1 MMTHATR
8 VALTHTPHTH
18 TLTLSPSLPLFLTHT
33 FECLLHWHSR
43 EPTGSAHFQIINLKF
58 VTCVLIG
65 RDCRTKRV
73 CPVRWDSNLP
83 TPPTAC
89 TQLWALPPKMQMNDA
104 TEPLKIIIGAAV
116 TTAAQRKIYFLI
128 FNGVN
133 AYRKTEK
140 RKTKKQKAMQMQLS
154 AEQNVFEMKSLR
166 NGAARRE
173 ASGNGNRYQHFASI
187 SISYILL
194 IYIQFSVF
202 FWGGRNF
209 CIAVTVSSGLL

>member
-1 MMTHATR
+1 MMTHATH
-8 VALTHTPHTH
+8 VALTHTHTH
-18 TLTLSPSLPLFLTHT
+18 HSNPFAVPPSLSHSHFRVFIALTLEGTDGFGTLSNH
-33 FECLLHWHSR
+33 
-43 EPTGSAHFQIINLKF
+43 KF
-58 VTCVLIG
+58 
-65 RDCRTKRV
+65 KV
-73 CPVRWDSNLP
+73 CHLCADRQRLSNKASVSGQMRLQPPYLP

-140 RKTKKQKAMQMQLS
+140 RKTKKAMQMQLS

-166 NGAARRE
+166 SGAARRE

-202 FWGGRNF
+202 FLGIF
-209 CIAVTVSSGLL
+209 VLL